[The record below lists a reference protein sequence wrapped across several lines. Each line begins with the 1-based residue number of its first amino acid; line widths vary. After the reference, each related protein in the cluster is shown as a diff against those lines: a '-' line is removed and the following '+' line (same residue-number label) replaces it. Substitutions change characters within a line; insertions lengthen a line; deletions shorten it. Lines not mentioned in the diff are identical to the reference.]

1 MNKKFL
7 ILIKEILNELKKIN
21 NNIEKNIEKP
31 IYIETDNL
39 EKEFPIE
46 VIASHFEGRLLNIDF
61 KDLKEFWDFITNED
75 VNISNMERFK
85 KIINKEIYNQ
95 YPEFKILD
103 INKHFLNE
111 FEVEYLINWY
121 KKNNGD
127 KFIIKSIKKG
137 YTKTLKNTR

>member
-1 MNKKFL
+1 M
-7 ILIKEILNELKKIN
+7 
-21 NNIEKNIEKP
+21 
-31 IYIETDNL
+31 
-39 EKEFPIE
+39 
-46 VIASHFEGRLLNIDF
+46 
-61 KDLKEFWDFITNED
+61 
-75 VNISNMERFK
+75 
-85 KIINKEIYNQ
+85 EIYNQ